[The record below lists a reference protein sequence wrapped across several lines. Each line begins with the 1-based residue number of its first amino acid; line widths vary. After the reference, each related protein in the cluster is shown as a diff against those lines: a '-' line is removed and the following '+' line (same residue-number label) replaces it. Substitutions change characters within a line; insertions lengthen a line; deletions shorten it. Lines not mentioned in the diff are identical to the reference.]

1 MFGFT
6 RDELA
11 ILRRLKTPAHIQDYL
26 NAIPANFEPHGDT
39 LKSPRRVLRD
49 NNAHC
54 IEGAL
59 LAAAAL
65 RIHGQDPLLMDL
77 KSAAND
83 KDHVVTLFRDK
94 GFWGAMS
101 KTNHGVLRYREPIY
115 KTPRELALSYF
126 HEYFLDDGTKT
137 LRAYSVPFDLS
148 RFDAQNWMTSEEDL
162 WEIGAAL
169 DDARHFPL
177 ITRAQMTRMRK
188 ADPIEREMG
197 KMTEWKRPAKR

>member
-6 RDELA
+6 REELA

-26 NAIPANFEPHGDT
+26 NGIPANFEPNGDT
-39 LKSPRRVLRD
+39 LKSPRRVLRE

-65 RIHGQDPLLMDL
+65 RVHGQDPLLMDL
-77 KSAAND
+77 QSAAND
-83 KDHVVTLFRDK
+83 KDHVVTLFKDK

-148 RFDAQNWMTSEEDL
+148 RFDDQEWMTSEEDL
-162 WEIGAAL
+162 WDIGAAL
-169 DDARHFPL
+169 DDTRHFP
-177 ITRAQMTRMRK
+177 IVPPVHIKRMRK

-197 KMTEWKRPAKR
+197 KMTEWKR